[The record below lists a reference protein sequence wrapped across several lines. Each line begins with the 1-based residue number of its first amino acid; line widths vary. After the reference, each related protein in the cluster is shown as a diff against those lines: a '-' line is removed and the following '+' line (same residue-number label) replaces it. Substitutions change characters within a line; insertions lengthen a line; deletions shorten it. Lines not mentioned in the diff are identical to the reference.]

1 MTDLPA
7 PDQISSALDRAGLR
21 YVKAL
26 RPDLADQ
33 LSQWLIALLAST
45 RNLTAIRDP
54 ELAIERH
61 VIEPLLGRHRLIAAD
76 MPVPYGPLID
86 VGSGN
91 GAPGLPF
98 ALCEPGRPATLLDSR
113 SGAASFL
120 SAVVEQIGA
129 GSITVVNAR
138 AERSAHTELRENFAL
153 ALSRAAAPPAIAL
166 ELTIPF
172 LQVDGV
178 AMLWTG
184 LQDADA
190 VSGLNLAAERLGASP
205 TPLDPPRDIQV
216 FTKVEA
222 TNPRYPRPWNQ
233 IRRRPLTETDR

>member
-7 PDQISSALDRAGLR
+7 PDQISRALDRAGLR
-21 YVKAL
+21 YVHAL

-33 LSQWLIALLAST
+33 LSQWLIALRAST

-54 ELAIERH
+54 EQAIERH

-76 MPVPYGPLID
+76 MPVPHGPLID

-98 ALCEPGRPATLLDSR
+98 ALCEPQRAATLLDSR
-113 SGAASFL
+113 SGATAFL
-120 SAVVEQIGA
+120 SAVVEQIGVS
-129 GSITVVNAR
+129 SITVINER
-138 AERSAHTELRENFAL
+138 AERTAHTELREHFAL
-153 ALSRAAAPPAIAL
+153 ALSRATASPGVAL

-172 LQVDGV
+172 LRIGGV

-184 LQDADA
+184 LQDADG
-190 VSGLNLAAERLGASP
+190 VSGLTLAAERLGACS

-222 TNPRYPRPWNQ
+222 TNPGYPRPWNQ
-233 IRRRPLTETDR
+233 IRRRPLTDADR

>member
-7 PDQISSALDRAGLR
+7 PDQISRALERAGLR
-21 YVKAL
+21 YVEAL

-33 LSQWLIALLAST
+33 LSQWLIALRAST
-45 RNLTAIRDP
+45 RNLTSIRDP
-54 ELAIERH
+54 EQAIDRH
-61 VIEPLLGRHRLIAAD
+61 VIEPLRGRHRLIVAD
-76 MPVPYGPLID
+76 LPVPHGPLID
-86 VGSGN
+86 VGCGN

-98 ALCEPGRPATLLDSR
+98 ALCEPGRAATLLDSR
-113 SGAASFL
+113 SGATAFL

-129 GSITVVNAR
+129 ASITVVNQR
-138 AERSAHTELRENFAL
+138 AERSAHSQLRENFAL
-153 ALSRAAAPPAIAL
+153 ALSRAAAPPGIAL

-172 LQVDGV
+172 LRVGGV

-190 VSGLNLAAERLGASP
+190 VSALNLAAERLGACP
-205 TPLDPPRDIQV
+205 TPLDAPRDIQV

-222 TNPRYPRPWNQ
+222 TDPGYPRPWNR
-233 IRRRPLTETDR
+233 IRRRPLTENER